1 MSAGLGKKENIYS
14 ILSQEIIDE
23 EKLVQH
29 IFTIELSGHG
39 QKQFTFAADTDD
51 DLRAWVDNIRG
62 CRYEDIR
69 TARNQIDRKYDHL
82 TKIMENEEI
91 EKKQLRQLCQNQEM
105 EIRNLKGEM
114 HCLRCELKLSTQ
126 NEPEELQKIKK
137 IQSFIRGWLCR
148 RKWKA
153 IVQNYVSSEHS
164 DILKKRNGIFFQL
177 YESERNYVQQMSI
190 LVSCY
195 LRPLKMAAS
204 SKKPSVTHDEVNSIF
219 LNCETILFLHQIIL
233 KILHSRIENWPTL
246 QIGNLLDVFLPT
258 LAIYQEYVRNH
269 HYSLQV
275 LAECKIRPTFNKL
288 LCQLE
293 QKPACLGAKL
303 ENYLTYPMH
312 EVPNIIVTLHKLLA
326 FTPPGHVDRKSLENA
341 QGVLNEIARVMQDEV
356 SETESI
362 RKNLSIERRIVEGC
376 DILLDVEQCLL
387 RQGPLIQVSLEKTK
401 DVSTLK
407 KKLAAKTKF
416 GDKNNP
422 SIRLCFLFTK
432 HLIITSHLQSG
443 RLHIVKECGKIQ
455 LSEAIL
461 EEELDDDENDTS
473 LQFKLTINP
482 SNSTPYSVVFAA
494 ATERE
499 KAAWTTDIGQCIEN
513 LSSNQYSAE
522 DSTPRFS
529 LNSDPDL
536 FEDNSD
542 IRFSKVL
549 NSYKVPQIRH
559 ASTTKLIQRL
569 LDLRFLSVD
578 YLNVFLLT
586 HHVFTTSEHVIDEL
600 LQFYNSWKG
609 NSNGIDKHN
618 FEYISDNSAS
628 FYGQVSF
635 SSESPPTSPDEIA
648 LPTLHYVRNDTAGRR
663 HSSDHIFYA
672 QGYSDDKAFRPR
684 LLTNPIPTTVKPS
697 KQRKSPRRHQ
707 PDLMGN
713 VNEYLT
719 NTPPLA
725 SVLGMV
731 TTTTS
736 TPTSSVNSLT
746 SASSSPLSR
755 PNNLR
760 LSIYNDK
767 LESAMKQGSNKNNT
781 SLSSVMK
788 SSKSLNFSNKSTSSK
803 DSPTT
808 PSSSSSSSGFGWRPW
823 SKQSNDKSEKT
834 TSPPDDKKSII
845 NDTRSRDSN
854 HKIKSH
860 PNSPSTKSKSALSS
874 LKVTNLQLDISRRA
888 SLPNVTAQNVAHVAN
903 PQMKDV
909 QESDPSK
916 CPSPSP
922 SSSHLEVTEQATR
935 TSAGVVVTSSR
946 DSLRRSSVP
955 PAVAAFA
962 VATSPVP
969 ARKEKDSA
977 PPKQKISRGRAPSF
991 RDGMLRVLKIFKS
1004 WLSNQPQD
1012 LINDEV
1018 LKNRVIEFLT
1028 DACNDASTIGL
1039 EDKLPKAMIK
1049 IMNSQDVSIYAT
1061 MSLEKRFNV
1070 TSDVEDTTLDEIPVL
1085 EMAEQM
1091 CLLHY
1096 YIYAAIGSGELLQKS
1111 WMKGDRDTKAPNVLR
1126 AIHYFNHTSRLVA
1139 TEILNRS
1146 QPAARAAVIE
1156 KWAQIANNCRCM
1168 NNFNTVMAIVA
1179 ALTNSSIHRLK
1190 KTWEKVSKQEKLII
1204 KRLEELAS
1212 ADRRF
1217 KNVKE
1222 ALRCC
1227 QPPCVP
1233 YLGLYLS
1240 DLTFMEEANP
1250 SETDDQLI
1258 NFSKL
1263 RMIAHLIEEIR
1274 IYQGTPYRMRCLP
1287 KVMKYILNAKPI
1299 NCDKQLFELSLQLEP
1314 RLT

>member
-1 MSAGLGKKENIYS
+1 MDYINILIKGTLTACSNVYS
-14 ILSQEIIDE
+14 
-23 EKLVQH
+23 
-29 IFTIELSGHG
+29 
-39 QKQFTFAADTDD
+39 
-51 DLRAWVDNIRG
+51 
-62 CRYEDIR
+62 YEDIR

-105 EIRNLKGEM
+105 EIRNLKGEVILPCFQM

-461 EEELDDDENDTS
+461 EEELDDDGKILYVFNRS
-473 LQFKLTINP
+473 KFLQFKLTINP

-823 SKQSNDKSEKT
+823 SKQ
-834 TSPPDDKKSII
+834 
-845 NDTRSRDSN
+845 
-854 HKIKSH
+854 
-860 PNSPSTKSKSALSS
+860 
-874 LKVTNLQLDISRRA
+874 V
-888 SLPNVTAQNVAHVAN
+888 SLPY
-903 PQMKDV
+903 
-909 QESDPSK
+909 
-916 CPSPSP
+916 
-922 SSSHLEVTEQATR
+922 LYR
-935 TSAGVVVTSSR
+935 YR
-946 DSLRRSSVP
+946 L
-955 PAVAAFA
+955 
-962 VATSPVP
+962 
-969 ARKEKDSA
+969 
-977 PPKQKISRGRAPSF
+977 
-991 RDGMLRVLKIFKS
+991 LKIFKS

-1049 IMNSQDVSIYAT
+1049 IMNSQDVSIYAI

-1070 TSDVEDTTLDEIPVL
+1070 TSDDTTLDEIPVL